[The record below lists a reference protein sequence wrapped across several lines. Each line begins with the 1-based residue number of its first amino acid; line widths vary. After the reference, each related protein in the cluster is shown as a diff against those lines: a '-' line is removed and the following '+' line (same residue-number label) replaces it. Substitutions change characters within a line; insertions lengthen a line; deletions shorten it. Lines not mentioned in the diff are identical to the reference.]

1 MIIVIGIVG
10 IVTGIGTWDMLKQ
23 INKLKQ
29 YVQYRDRYRYVYS
42 I

>member
-23 INKLKQ
+23 IKRIKD
-29 YVQYRDRYRYVYS
+29 V
-42 I
+42 